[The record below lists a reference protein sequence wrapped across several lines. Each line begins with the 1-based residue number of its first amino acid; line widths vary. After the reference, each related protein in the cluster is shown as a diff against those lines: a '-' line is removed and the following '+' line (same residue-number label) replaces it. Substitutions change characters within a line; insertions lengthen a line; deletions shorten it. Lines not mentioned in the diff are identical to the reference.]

1 MASLF
6 TLFTVRTVYSL
17 AVRSARRIW
26 GLPGPTDFK
35 LDSES
40 PGPTFMPTG
49 RRPGGGSAW
58 QPPSQTRLPGRLSPC
73 LAGCKARTIIMIH
86 GSPAALRLSP
96 VARSVSHRHGS
107 PIPAGAES
115 RARCRSRL
123 RPVRHRDRPR
133 PGGPGRA
140 VVARRAAARERDRSD
155 RQHGNLKDKHGGL
168 P

>member
-1 MASLF
+1 MFAAELVCFGILRILNRRRGRVRHELPIQGGQSLYF
-6 TLFTVRTVYSL
+6 NLFTVRTVYSL

-35 LDSES
+35 LDSEN

-86 GSPAALRLSP
+86 GSPAALRLSL
-96 VARSVSHRHGS
+96 ARHWSVG
-107 PIPAGAES
+107 
-115 RARCRSRL
+115 
-123 RPVRHRDRPR
+123 V
-133 PGGPGRA
+133 GGPVSESSSR
-140 VVARRAAARERDRSD
+140 
-155 RQHGNLKDKHGGL
+155 
-168 P
+168 

>member
-1 MASLF
+1 MFAAELVCF
-6 TLFTVRTVYSL
+6 GILRILNRRRGRVRHELPILVLLYFSTVYSL

-73 LAGCKARTIIMIH
+73 LAGCKARTIIMIQ
-86 GSPAALRLSP
+86 GSPAALRLSL
-96 VARSVSHRHGS
+96 ARHWSVG
-107 PIPAGAES
+107 
-115 RARCRSRL
+115 
-123 RPVRHRDRPR
+123 V
-133 PGGPGRA
+133 GGPVSESSSR
-140 VVARRAAARERDRSD
+140 
-155 RQHGNLKDKHGGL
+155 
-168 P
+168 